1 MISFSRSEAF
11 ELNGMFVVALT
22 RFSFQSTCRVMK
34 FVMSLKQAQV
44 VLIDNNRPSSILA
57 NDAPILNLAY
67 LDKFSEKFYVL
78 TPLDVNLVFEKCI
91 YQEGGMLPDLK
102 VAGELPMLDFKLTD
116 SKLENIINLLL
127 SIPYPV
133 LNDFSNLG
141 LFLYDC

>member
-1 MISFSRSEAF
+1 
-11 ELNGMFVVALT
+11 VKPVY
-22 RFSFQSTCRVMK
+22 MK
-34 FVMSLKQAQV
+34 FFMSLKRAQV
-44 VLIDNNRPSSILA
+44 VLIDNNRPSDILS
-57 NDAPILNLAY
+57 NDSY

-91 YQEGGMLPDLK
+91 YQDGGMLPDLK

-133 LNDFSNLG
+133 VNDFSNLG
-141 LFLYDC
+141 LFLYVY

>member
-1 MISFSRSEAF
+1 
-11 ELNGMFVVALT
+11 
-22 RFSFQSTCRVMK
+22 
-34 FVMSLKQAQV
+34 MSLKQAQV